1 MSRVHAGLL
10 VVLLAG
16 CGSSAAGFADGG
28 VGDTGAVPDSG
39 RSGKDAKADSPQMLV
54 SDQLMSISVS
64 PASATLTILNGAI
77 QTKGFTATAHYAND
91 TSQVLSSSDGSVGWT
106 VDELPIGT
114 VGTKGLFT
122 PTGTEGGVV
131 HVTATYGGMNGSAA
145 LTVMLHVTSN
155 PAGLTP
161 AAEATLT
168 GATTPDTSVVWA
180 YPYDGTVFPRDLAAP
195 VLMWNGGVAGD
206 VYYVNVTSATFEYE
220 TFAAVPPPAAFTF
233 DPTAWTELTNS
244 TSGAATLTVKRL
256 TAGNVATVVHTSPW
270 TIAPAALRGAVYY
283 WANNLGRV
291 ERIQPGAAMAD
302 DFANQAPLN
311 DPTQY
316 PKQSSCLMTCHT
328 VSADGSTLISGGG
341 TFGGSYNLLTDQ
353 PMNSLGGV
361 WGWTAADGTTEDDW
375 QNTQWMS
382 PAISPDGKYLAVN
395 GVAPQLAL
403 NQGAT
408 GGFEGLYATSD
419 GTQIPGTGLES
430 LSLLMPAWSP
440 DGKLITF
447 MDGTYASPTTSW
459 DVGPGVGALQVLS
472 IDTTATP
479 MVSNVHDLVQ
489 PGSDPTKSFIAW
501 PSVSPDSRWIVYQR
515 GETLDTRFGSSG
527 VAYTDNQSDLYLA
540 DAENPG
546 VEIRLGKLDGDGYP
560 FAAGARDVSLN
571 YEPTFA
577 PVASGGYFWVVFTS
591 RRTYGNALTGDESVV
606 KQLWVAAIDQTSSG
620 SPTMPNDPSHA
631 PFLLPGQDNTSL
643 NMRGY
648 FALPPCQANGAS
660 CASGTDCC
668 DGYCNASGA
677 AGGMVCAS
685 SSGGCSSGGDHCNTS
700 ADCCGSATGAT
711 CINHVCSEATPK

>member
-1 MSRVHAGLL
+1 MSRVLAGLM
-10 VVLLAG
+10 VVLLATG
-16 CGSSAAGFADGG
+16 CGSSSADGFADGG
-28 VGDTGAVPDSG
+28 TGAPGAVSDG
-39 RSGKDAKADSPQMLV
+39 GHGLKDAKADAPQ
-54 SDQLMSISVS
+54 SLMSNAIVSIGVS
-64 PASATLTILNGAI
+64 PAAATLAMLNGAI
-77 QTKGFTATAHYAND
+77 KTKAFTATAHYAN
-91 TSQVLSSSDGSVGWT
+91 TTTQVLGSSVGWS
-106 VDELPIGT
+106 VDQLPIGT
-114 VGTKGLFT
+114 VNTHGLFK

-131 HVTATYGGMNGSAA
+131 HITATYGGMSGSAA
-145 LTVMLHVTSN
+145 LTVTLHVTSN

-161 AAEATLT
+161 AAQASLT
-168 GATTPDTSVVWA
+168 GATTADTSVVWA

-206 VYYVNVTSATFEYE
+206 VYYVKVQSSTFEYE
-220 TFAAVPPPAAFTF
+220 TFATVAPPAAFTF
-233 DPTAWTELTNS
+233 DPTAWTELTSS

-256 TAGNVATVVHTSPW
+256 TAGSVATVINTSGW

-302 DFANQAPLN
+302 DFANQPPLN

-328 VSADGSTLISGGG
+328 VSANGSTLISGGG

-361 WGWTAADGTTEDDW
+361 WGWTAADGTAEDDW

-382 PAISPDGKYLAVN
+382 PAISPDGKYVAVN
-395 GVAPQLAL
+395 GVAQQLAL
-403 NQGAT
+403 NQGGP
-408 GGFEGLYATSD
+408 GGFEGLYQTSD
-419 GTQIPGTGLES
+419 GTQIPNTGLES

-447 MDGTYASPTTSW
+447 MNGTFASPSTSW
-459 DVGPGVGALQVLS
+459 DVGPGVGPLQVLS
-472 IDTTATP
+472 IDLTATP
-479 MVSNVHDLVQ
+479 MVSNVRDLVQ

-527 VAYTDNQSDLYLA
+527 VAFTDNQSDLYLA
-540 DAENPG
+540 DAQNPG
-546 VEIRLGKLDGDGYP
+546 VEIRLANLDGDGYP

-591 RRTYGNALTGDESVV
+591 RRTYGNALTGDQSVV

-620 SPTMPNDPSHA
+620 SATAPNDPSHA

-668 DGYCNASGA
+668 NGYCNASGD
-677 AGGMVCAS
+677 AGAMVCAS
-685 SSGGCSSGGDHCNTS
+685 SAGGCSMGGDHCDTS
-700 ADCCGSATGAT
+700 TDCCGSTTGAS